1 MKKLLGIVMGIMK
14 IIKRGFAESKITES
28 LYKQPVYFYIFI
40 AAFLIMRY
48 AFIYNNTVF
57 LYKGMIILLYSILAI
72 LLRNFAKDIKAL
84 SKESSVSKMSFVVT
98 IIYHLAQ
105 IGALVLAFNF
115 LK

>member
-1 MKKLLGIVMGIMK
+1 MMVIMNTIKK
-14 IIKRGFAESKITES
+14 GFAESKITES

-40 AAFLIMRY
+40 AAFLIIRY
-48 AFIYNNTVF
+48 AIIYNNSTF
-57 LYKGMIILLYSILAI
+57 AYKGMIILLYSILAI

-84 SKESSVSKMSFVVT
+84 SKEEAVSKMSFIVT

-105 IGALVLAFNF
+105 IGALVLAFTL